1 MKILNSLPVA
11 IRKITT
17 LFSFLLCCTAALAQ
31 VVSAD
36 KTLNWS
42 DTLQSLEFS
51 DYRLHP
57 AMYFDGASYD
67 DQVYGYLP
75 IYYESVAVPADGLP
89 EVVLTDEVYATAAA
103 GKGMIPADY
112 FKSVGN
118 APVIKAS
125 IGYERKAPYVQ
136 MSIVPFRRNQST
148 GQIERL
154 ISFSYHINISGVGT
168 LSGTRG
174 GDSYAEHSFLASGSW
189 YKISV
194 KNDGVFKLDKSFLD
208 ALGINT
214 AAIDPR
220 NIRVYG
226 NGGGMLP
233 EPNAAARYDDL
244 QENAIIVK
252 GEEDGRFDAGD
263 YVQFYARGPHRW
275 TYDTVAE
282 KFIHKLNIYSN
293 EAFYFITTDLGAGKR
308 MAEQPSSVLVPNKQI
323 STFDDHAFHEVES
336 ENFLES
342 GRDWYGETFEF
353 ETSQS
358 FPFSFGNLVTTVPVK
373 VTALVASKSIYSTNS
388 FKLSSSGQT
397 IDVADITKV
406 CSDYTCPFANIAALE
421 GIFNAT
427 SGNFDVQLNYTR
439 NAQDAVGWLNYIEVN
454 AQRNLS
460 WSGSQMAFRSIASW
474 SPGSIAQY
482 TVSNTNASL
491 MVLDV
496 TDPVNCHRQAVVSA
510 GNGLQFVVSGD
521 TLHEFVILAEGE
533 GYVPIAVGKIPN
545 QDLHGLPQAAY
556 LIVTPPV
563 LLSYANELAD
573 FHRASGMSV
582 NVVTTDQVYNEFSSG
597 AADITA
603 IRDFTRMFYQRAG
616 TDPASMP
623 KYICLFGDGS
633 YDNKGNIAGNQGL
646 IPTFQ
651 SANSV
656 SATSSFVS
664 DDFYG
669 LLDNNEGG
677 NVLDPNAKLDIAI
690 GRLPV
695 NDVEQAASVLNKIK
709 IYGSSQSFGNWRNV
723 VTFVADDEDN
733 NTHIKDADEVAV
745 EVAANYPVYNFD
757 KIYFDSYQ
765 QISIPGGT
773 RYPDANTAINNRI
786 CNGTLLMNYVGHG
799 GVGGWAHERVLQI
812 TDIESYTNLYK
823 LTLFVTATCEFSKYD
838 DPAIESA
845 GEMLLSNTKGGAIA
859 LVTTVRL
866 VYSSANKLMNQ
877 GFMDNV
883 FLPVNGVIPPL
894 GEVFRKGKN
903 SIGGDTN
910 NRKFTLLGDPALTL
924 NYPAYNVVTTAIN
937 SHPVQTVSDTIK
949 ALQQVTIEGTVND
962 FSGSTMTSFNGTLY
976 PTVYDKPITYQT
988 LSNDAGSQVRNF
1000 VLQKNIIYNGK
1011 ASVKNGVFTFSFVV
1025 PKDISYQYGFGK
1037 LSYYAE
1043 NGAVD
1048 AHGYKND
1055 IIIGGVSDTASLDDK
1070 GPQVNVYMND
1080 EKFVRGGITDE
1091 NPSILVKLSDDNGVN
1106 TVGTGIGHDIAGT
1119 LDNDS
1124 KNTLVMNDF
1133 YSADLD
1139 SYQSGE
1145 ARYPLNGLSEGP
1157 HSIVVK
1163 AWDVYNNS
1171 SEGSTDFI
1179 VSASAELAL
1188 AHILNYPN
1196 PFTTRTE
1203 FMFEHNMPGE
1213 MLEVM
1218 VQVYTISG
1226 KLVKTI
1232 QQSVLP
1238 EMVAF
1243 SGAGCSDAGTSGG
1256 YRVNNIFWDGK
1267 DDYGDPIGKG
1277 VYVYKLTVEADNGM
1291 KADAFEK
1298 LVILK

>member
-1 MKILNSLPVA
+1 M
-11 IRKITT
+11 RKIPI
-17 LFSFLLCCTAALAQ
+17 LFSLIMMCTAARAQ
-31 VVSAD
+31 VISAA

-42 DTLQSLEFS
+42 DTLQQFEFS
-51 DYRLHP
+51 DYRLHA
-57 AMYFDGASYD
+57 AMYFEGASYD

-75 IYYESVAVPADGLP
+75 LYFESVAAPVDGMP
-89 EVVLTDEVYATAAA
+89 VVTLRNEVYAPAVIGT
-103 GKGMIPADY
+103 GLIPADL

-118 APVIKAS
+118 TPVIKATV
-125 IGYERKAPYVQ
+125 GYEKKAPSVQ
-136 MSIVPFRRNQST
+136 LSILPFRRNQAT
-148 GQIERL
+148 GMIERL
-154 ISFSYHINISGVGT
+154 LSFTYSISFEQPAPSA
-168 LSGTRG
+168 GTRG
-174 GDSYAEHSFLASGSW
+174 GDNYAAHSVLSTGNW
-189 YKISV
+189 YKIAV
-194 KNDGVFKLDKSFLD
+194 KNDGVFKMDKSFLD

-214 AAIDPR
+214 AVIDPR
-220 NIRVYG
+220 NIRIYG

-233 EPNAAARYDDL
+233 EANATARYDDL
-244 QENAIIVK
+244 QENAILVK

-275 TYDTVAE
+275 LYDTIAG

-293 EAFYFITTDLGAGKR
+293 EAFYFITTDLGTGRR
-308 MAEQPSSVLVPNKQI
+308 MKEQLSSVQIPNNQI
-323 STFDDHAFHEVES
+323 NTFDDHAFHEVES

-342 GRDWYGETFEF
+342 GRDWYGESFEF
-353 ETSQS
+353 ETSQL
-358 FPFSFGNLVTTVPVK
+358 FPFSFNNIVTTVPVQ
-373 VTALVASKSIYSTNS
+373 VTALVASKSIYSSNS
-388 FKLSSSGQT
+388 FKLSAAGQT
-397 IDVADITKV
+397 IDAVDITKV
-406 CSDYTCPFANIAALE
+406 CSDYTCPFANIAAME
-421 GIFNAT
+421 GTFNAT
-427 SGNFDVQLNYTR
+427 SGNFDVKLDYIR
-439 NAQDAVGWLNYIEVN
+439 IAQDATGWLNYIEVN
-454 AQRNLS
+454 ARRNLS
-460 WSGSQMAFRSIASW
+460 WAGSQMSFRSIASW
-474 SPGSIAQY
+474 SEGSVAQY
-482 TVSNTNASL
+482 TISNANASL
-491 MVLDV
+491 IILDV
-496 TDPVNCHRQAVVSA
+496 TDPVNSYKQTVVA
-510 GNGLQFVVSGD
+510 NGSELQFVLPGD

-533 GYVPIAVGKIPN
+533 GYTPSAIGKIAN

-556 LIVTPPV
+556 LIITPPL

-582 NVVTTDQVYNEFSSG
+582 NVVSTDQVYNEFSSG
-597 AADITA
+597 SLDIVA

-616 TDPASMP
+616 TDPTALP
-623 KYICLFGDGS
+623 RYICLFGDGS

-669 LLDNNEGG
+669 LLDINEGG

-695 NDVEQAASVLNKIK
+695 NDVDQAASMLNKIK
-709 IYGSSQSFGNWRNV
+709 IYGSPQSFGNWRNV

-745 EVAANYPVYNFD
+745 EVAASYPVYNFD

-812 TDIESYTNLYK
+812 SDIESYTNLYK

-845 GEMLLSNTKGGAIA
+845 GEMLLSNSNGGAIA

-883 FLPVNGVIPPL
+883 FLPVDGVIPPL

-910 NRKFTLLGDPALTL
+910 NRKFTLLGDPALSL
-924 NYPAYNVVTTAIN
+924 NYPTYNVITTAIN
-937 SHPVQTVSDTIK
+937 SHPVQGAADTIK
-949 ALQQVTIEGTVND
+949 ALQRVTIEGRVND
-962 FSGSTMTSFNGTLY
+962 LNGNTMTTFNGTLY

-1011 ASVKNGVFTFSFVV
+1011 ASVKNGVFSFSFVV

-1043 NGAVD
+1043 NGVVD

-1055 IIIGGVSDTASLDDK
+1055 IVIGGVSDTASIDDI
-1070 GPQVNVYMND
+1070 GPQVKVFMND

-1145 ARYPLNGLSEGP
+1145 ARYPLNNMSEGL
-1157 HSIVVK
+1157 HTVLVK

-1171 SEGSTDFI
+1171 SEGSTEFI
-1179 VSASAELAL
+1179 VSTSAELAL

-1203 FMFEHNMPGE
+1203 FMFEHNMPGQ

-1232 QQSVLP
+1232 QQSILP

-1243 SGAGCSDAGTSGG
+1243 SGAGCSDAGTAGG

-1277 VYVYKLTVEADNGM
+1277 VYVYKLTVQTDNGR